1 MKKLF
6 YLFILLLFTTS
17 FSNTLNSNDDE
28 ITDVCIE
35 DITGIWYD
43 EYDAGEYY
51 VVILNNEN
59 EGYKFLNF
67 SFKEQDTVNETL
79 IAEAG
84 NIIWTRII
92 NNDNDWELICEYD
105 IIDENILKVTYEG
118 DYNGTDY
125 LKRMVLDEY

>member
-17 FSNTLNSNDDE
+17 FSNTLNSNDNE
-28 ITDVCIE
+28 ITDACIG

-51 VVILNNEN
+51 VVILDNEK

-67 SFKEQDTVNETL
+67 SFREQDTVNETL

-84 NIIWTRII
+84 NIVWTRII
-92 NNDNDWELICEYD
+92 NNDNDWELLCEYVF
-105 IIDENILKVTYEG
+105 IDENTLKVTYEG

-125 LKRMVLDEY
+125 LKRQVLKEY